1 MLGWLNC
8 WLIPAIFIY
17 QRFFTHV
24 NAPDVGAAVTR
35 AMAETVTFLH
45 DECTVYGHI
54 AKIAAVM
61 PRGSVAPELAS
72 QIPSFKVKGLASL
85 RKKLMNPES
94 LLEAK
99 TSASMLL
106 FLTAELYE
114 GNLEAAATHGKMIA
128 HLLQTR
134 AIPLNFL
141 FLFSAL
147 YDDTQ
152 RAYFALSRPAFDVKT
167 WLPQQ
172 LGPLGVTTAEKAAG
186 RIIAATCGPVDAS
199 IKSPSMKTIIA
210 EANHCSAIALI
221 MSKAE
226 DPANTDNQATFR
238 FGCRRLACIGTII
251 NHYIDSRERMK
262 QNKRNHINVLRN
274 ARMEA

>member
-1 MLGWLNC
+1 LYWVKLGSSSADLFSFLWLASERESPLACLVIVNYFLTSPHSHVLSDISHPRDQSSIEANNQDISLVC
-8 WLIPAIFIY
+8 ASSKDRQHYEEGLRTISGRVQPQTILYKGNSDPFQTFAVPIDARLAELLAYTRDMYLPEI
-17 QRFFTHV
+17 FTHV
-24 NAPDVGAAVTR
+24 NAPDVGAAVTG

-134 AIPLNFL
+134 AIPLNFS

-147 YDDTQ
+147 HDDTQ

-167 WLPQQ
+167 
-172 LGPLGVTTAEKAAG
+172 
-186 RIIAATCGPVDAS
+186 
-199 IKSPSMKTIIA
+199 
-210 EANHCSAIALI
+210 
-221 MSKAE
+221 
-226 DPANTDNQATFR
+226 
-238 FGCRRLACIGTII
+238 
-251 NHYIDSRERMK
+251 
-262 QNKRNHINVLRN
+262 
-274 ARMEA
+274 